1 MKKKYLIIGGSGF
14 IGSSILERLNKSKL
28 KVEATYFKNKNFIP
42 IKKVKYFKGDLRN
55 FNYCKKI
62 TKMVDTVIM
71 CAAVSSGSMIIQNNP
86 MYHVDDNVLMNLNVL
101 KACAKNKVKKF
112 VFISSN
118 TVYPVSKKSM
128 REKDVNYSLFHKYF
142 NVGWMKIFSE
152 KLCEMYKDKMSILII
167 RPGNIYGPNDKF
179 DPIRSKVIPA
189 LIRKFEENKIIEIW
203 GDGQDIK
210 DFIYIDDFVKALLK
224 LTAKLNGFNVI
235 NLASGKSIKLKK

>member
-1 MKKKYLIIGGSGF
+1 MNRYWVEKKKLNKDVTNKVIENICSIAMKNGAYGAKLLGSGAGGFVYILCPNNKKYIYKKLNRFKIVDFAFESSEAQSFIINFKYNFNEKYLIIGGSGF

-101 KACAKNKVKKF
+101 KLVQ
-112 VFISSN
+112 
-118 TVYPVSKKSM
+118 
-128 REKDVNYSLFHKYF
+128 
-142 NVGWMKIFSE
+142 KI
-152 KLCEMYKDKMSILII
+152 K
-167 RPGNIYGPNDKF
+167 
-179 DPIRSKVIPA
+179 
-189 LIRKFEENKIIEIW
+189 
-203 GDGQDIK
+203 
-210 DFIYIDDFVKALLK
+210 
-224 LTAKLNGFNVI
+224 
-235 NLASGKSIKLKK
+235 